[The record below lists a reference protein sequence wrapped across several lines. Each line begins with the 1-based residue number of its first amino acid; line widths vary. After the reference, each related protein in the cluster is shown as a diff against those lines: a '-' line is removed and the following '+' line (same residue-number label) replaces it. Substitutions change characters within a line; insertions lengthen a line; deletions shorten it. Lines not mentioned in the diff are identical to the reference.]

1 MAIKTFSDVELAL
14 ESSARHNSKDLAT
27 RIAQELAKFVGSPE
41 KRLKVIHIAGT
52 SGKTSTC
59 YYIRALLE
67 ASGQKTGLTVSPH
80 MVSIADRVQIG
91 GKPLD
96 EATFCRYF
104 DEYFKL
110 VQRFNARPSYF
121 EIMMVF
127 ALWVFDRE
135 KVNYAVVETGLGGLH
150 DSSNICRRAD
160 KVCVLTDIG
169 FDHMHVLGSSIEE
182 ITQQKVGIV
191 APGNVL
197 LMYRQR
203 PEIAAVVES
212 VAENIIYVPEQQTN
226 DYRERNYGLSLA
238 VFEYIR
244 NRDGLIVLDD
254 EQIAKCRTVQ
264 VPGRLEEFNYHGA
277 TVVLDGA
284 HNQQKMMALI
294 DTFRLKYPDKRPLV
308 ILAIKR
314 GKEYQGMITQLKP
327 LAGKI
332 VVSQFATF
340 QDTHLG
346 AIEKEILADYARRVN
361 VEVDL
366 ADSLEFALEKALSL
380 SDLILVTGS
389 LYAASE
395 VRQKIVLTHS

>member
-14 ESSARHNSKDLAT
+14 ELCARHSSKDLST
-27 RIAQELAKFVGSPE
+27 RITQELSKFVGSPE
-41 KRLKVIHIAGT
+41 ERLRVIHIAGT

-110 VQRFNARPSYF
+110 VEQFGGRPSYF

-135 KVNYAVVETGLGGLH
+135 KVDYAVIETGLGGLH
-150 DSSNICRRAD
+150 DSSNICRRPD

-182 ITQQKVGIV
+182 IAQQKVGIV

-197 LMYRQR
+197 VMYRQSS
-203 PEIAAVVES
+203 EVATVVES
-212 VAENIIYVPEQQTN
+212 TVEDVIYVPEWQTN
-226 DYRERNYGLSLA
+226 DYRERNFGLSLA
-238 VFEYIR
+238 VFEHIR
-244 NRDGLIVLDD
+244 DRDGLTELDD
-254 EQIAKCRTVQ
+254 EWIAKCRTVQ

-284 HNQQKMMALI
+284 HNQQKMTALI
-294 DTFRLKYPDKRPLV
+294 DTFRLKYPDRQPLV
-308 ILAIKR
+308 ILAMKQ
-314 GKEYQGMITQLKP
+314 GKDYEKVIDLLKP
-327 LAGKI
+327 LASEI
-332 VVSQFATF
+332 LVSEYRTF
-340 QDTHLG
+340 QDTKMG
-346 AIEKEILADYARRVN
+346 AIKKEILADYARRADT
-361 VEVDL
+361 EVGLVDN
-366 ADSLEFALEKALSL
+366 LELALEKALSL
-380 SDLILVTGS
+380 NDLILVTGS
-389 LYAASE
+389 LYAMSE
-395 VRQKIVLTHS
+395 VRAVLS